1 MRFGAGLAVA
11 GLAYAAWANRRLFT
25 VSDVTSGESEA
36 YPHLVSHV
44 YYAPVETVLAT
55 AEQSVRMQS
64 GWRVVL
70 VDGERGVLEAEVEAG
85 IARLID
91 DVTVSCADIG
101 HSQTRV
107 IIRSRSRMARGDLG
121 ANAQHILQLQQA
133 MDIRLTADAAF

>member
-1 MRFGAGLAVA
+1 LALA
-11 GLAYAAWANRRLFT
+11 GLAYAAWSNRRLFT
-25 VSDVTSGESEA
+25 VSDVTSGESGD
-36 YPHLVSHV
+36 YPHLISHV
-44 YYAPVETVLAT
+44 YYAPIQTVLAA

-70 VDGERGVLEAEVEAG
+70 VDEDRGVIEAEVESG
-85 IARLID
+85 FARAID
-91 DVTVSCADIG
+91 DLTVRCFDIG

-133 MDIRLTADAAF
+133 MDIRLTANAAF